1 MRLCRHSLAII
12 LGSVLLLP
20 LGAWAQAQAGSSKS
34 GQHPASKPEGSQ
46 ADQQAQ
52 PQAGEKAGAPEASE
66 DESATTEE
74 TPIEPVLSGPYPV
87 MSKAV
92 MDRGRQIFQMFD
104 QGNMKGLWNAFSPGR
119 KAGMVRRR
127 RQGAPAPTEAQVE
140 EKFLAVYKKIR
151 ERTGNE
157 LSMLGENM
165 TPYPVAPDT
174 IYARLSRLSGVQTP
188 VMFTI
193 TLNQKGLVDN
203 FDLKPLPEHIAEGK
217 YAGYSDTNQYK
228 LPFNGEWLVL
238 QGGRSLFDNFGAG
251 NDETRF
257 AYDFAYLKNGQL
269 FSGPGGPKA
278 KNSDYYCFG
287 QPILAPADGE
297 IARAV
302 GGYDDSPPGKP
313 LGDPQDGNTVIITHG
328 DGESSMINHLK
339 QNSLKVKRGDKVKQG
354 DVIAECGN
362 SGSGIIPHLHY
373 QLQKRAGTTLPVQ
386 FVGYVA
392 DGKPVDSGEPKKG
405 QMVKNGASTAAAT
418 DAPAGKAAAATDKA
432 AAQPAKKPA
441 H

>member
-1 MRLCRHSLAII
+1 MRLCRHTLAII
-12 LGSVLLLP
+12 LGGVLLLP
-20 LGAWAQAQAGSSKS
+20 LAAWAQKGSSKP
-34 GQHPASKPEGSQ
+34 GQQPASKPAGSQ

-52 PQAGEKAGAPEASE
+52 PKDGENPGAAGASE
-66 DESATTEE
+66 DEGATTEE

-87 MSKAV
+87 MSRAV

-104 QGNMKGLWNAFSPGR
+104 QGNLKGLWNSLSAGR

-127 RQGAPAPTEAQVE
+127 RQGTPAPTEAQVE
-140 EKFLAVYKKIR
+140 EKFVAVYRKIR
-151 ERTGNE
+151 ERAGNE
-157 LSMLGENM
+157 LSMMGENI
-165 TPYPVAPDT
+165 TPYPLAPDT
-174 IYARLSRLSGVQTP
+174 IYSRLSRLSGAQTP

-193 TLNQKGLVDN
+193 TLNQKGQVDG

-217 YAGYSDTNQYK
+217 YAGYSDTNKLK
-228 LPFNGEWLVL
+228 LPFSDQWLVL

-251 NDETRF
+251 NDESRF

-269 FSGPGGPKA
+269 FSGPGGPKV

-297 IARAV
+297 VTRAI
-302 GGYDDSPPGKP
+302 GGYDDSPPGRP
-313 LGDPQDGNTVIITHG
+313 LGDPQDGNSVIISHG

-354 DVIAECGN
+354 DVIGECGN
-362 SGSGIIPHLHY
+362 SGSGVIPHVHY
-373 QLQKRAGTTLPVQ
+373 QLQKRAGTTLPAQ
-386 FVGYVA
+386 FVDYIA

-405 QMVKNGASTAAAT
+405 QLVKNGTASAAAT
-418 DAPAGKAAAATDKA
+418 SAPADKPAASTDKA
-432 AAQPAKKPA
+432 KVQPATKPA